1 MTGGCAR
8 LAEGMSMT
16 RSKTARRTGL
26 SAAVLAGLAAVLLTA
41 SSASAQNAERRT
53 YVLSG
58 ELRRDLDAH
67 QFDAAQYEGTVNGI
81 AAGLAS
87 GDLARVLDRAT
98 PTIRVTDGGRN
109 TVVAKDRLGVLGDKL
124 LKSAGLRDDVMD
136 DSQTIVRG
144 DEIGLARGTF
154 WISQACVDQA
164 CTQKKILLVT
174 INLP

>member
-1 MTGGCAR
+1 
-8 LAEGMSMT
+8 MT
-16 RSKTARRTGL
+16 RSKTARWTGL
-26 SAAVLAGLAAVLLTA
+26 IAAILAVLPAVPLTA

-67 QFDAAQYEGTVNGI
+67 QFDAAQYEGAVTGI
-81 AAGLAS
+81 AEGLAS

-98 PTIRVTDGGRN
+98 PTIRVTDGDRN
-109 TVVAKDRLGVLGDKL
+109 TIVAKDRLGALGDKL

-144 DEIGLARGTF
+144 DEIGLARGIF
-154 WISQACVDQA
+154 WISQACLDQA
-164 CTQKKILLVT
+164 CTQKKISLVT